1 MTCLHKYWL
10 KEFFKLFL
18 ITQLMILV
26 LFIFIDYLSRMDRF
40 LNSDISLLK
49 ALWYVLLKVPFMFV
63 QLTPASILLS
73 IIIVFG
79 VMNRDNELTALKSSG
94 ISVYFL
100 VRPALLAGFLLAGLM
115 FLLGE
120 TLIPVSMAKA
130 NYIRYNEMHTGT
142 KVSLGRKDVW
152 IKSENK
158 IIHINFFDP
167 VQQTIAGITAA
178 TMGNDFK
185 ILYRIDAKRGFYED
199 GKWIFKGVIEQSYKA
214 HENDYEVKVIPVK
227 NFDLTIKPED
237 LGAMAK
243 KSNEMSFFE
252 LKDYAQK
259 VEAEGYNPTSYQV
272 DMNGK
277 IAFPFICIIMA
288 LTGAAT
294 GMRSFAKTNMPA
306 AITIGVVICFLYW
319 VMYGFCLSMGYAT
332 VLPPVVA
339 AWIANLFFLCLGT
352 IYLINTE

>member
-10 KEFFKLFL
+10 KEFVKLFL
-18 ITQLMILV
+18 IIQLLILV

-40 LNSDISLLK
+40 LKSDISLLE

-73 IIIVFG
+73 VIVVFG
-79 VMNRDNELTALKSSG
+79 VMNRNNELTALKSSG

-100 VRPALLAGFLLAGLM
+100 VKPALLAGFLLAGLM
-115 FLLGE
+115 FFLGE

-130 NYIRYNEMHTGT
+130 NYIRYNKMQTENRM
-142 KVSLGRKDVW
+142 SLGRKDIW
-152 IKSENK
+152 IKSKKEL
-158 IIHINFFDP
+158 IHINFFDP
-167 VQQTIAGITAA
+167 VKQTIAGITAT
-178 TMGNDFK
+178 TMGEAFK
-185 ILYRIDAKRGFYED
+185 IIARIDAQRGTYED
-199 GKWIFKGVIEQSYKA
+199 GKWVLEEVIEQSYKA
-214 HENDYEVKVIPVK
+214 HENDYEVNVIPVK
-227 NFDLTIKPED
+227 IIDLDLKPGD
-237 LGAMAK
+237 LGAIAK
-243 KSNEMSFFE
+243 KSEEMSYFE
-252 LKDYAQK
+252 LKDYVQK
-259 VEAEGYNPTSYQV
+259 VEAEGYDPTTYQV

-294 GMRSFAKTNMPA
+294 GMRSFVKTNMPA
-306 AITIGVVICFLYW
+306 AIAIGVVISFLYW
-319 VMYGFCLSMGYAT
+319 IMYGFCLSMGYAT

-339 AWIANLFFLCLGT
+339 AWAANLFFLCLGT

>member
-1 MTCLHKYWL
+1 M
-10 KEFFKLFL
+10 
-18 ITQLMILV
+18 V

-49 ALWYVLLKVPFMFV
+49 ALGYVLLKVPFMFV

-73 IIIVFG
+73 VIVVFG
-79 VMNRDNELTALKSSG
+79 IMNRNNELIALKSSG

-100 VRPALLAGFLLAGLM
+100 VKPALLAGFLLAGLM

-120 TLIPVSMAKA
+120 TLIPITMAKA
-130 NYIRYNEMHTGT
+130 NYIRYNDMHKGT

-167 VQQTIAGITAA
+167 VQQTIAGITAT
-178 TMGNDFK
+178 TMGGKFK
-185 ILYRIDAKRGFYED
+185 ILARIDAKTGRYED
-199 GKWIFKGVIEQSYKA
+199 GKWILEGVIEQSYKA
-214 HENDYEVKVIPVK
+214 HENDYEVTMSPMK
-227 NFDLTIKPED
+227 NIDLKIKPGD

-243 KSNEMSFFE
+243 KSDEMSFFE
-252 LKDYAQK
+252 LKEYVKK
-259 VEAEGYNPTSYQV
+259 VEKEGYDSITYQV

-294 GMRSFAKTNMPA
+294 GMRSFVKTNMPA
-306 AITIGVVICFLYW
+306 AITVGVVICFLYW
-319 VMYGFCLSMGYAT
+319 VMYGFCLSMGYAK

-339 AWIANLFFLCLGT
+339 SWTANLFFLCLGT
-352 IYLINTE
+352 LYLINTE

>member
-1 MTCLHKYWL
+1 MPCLHKYWL

-18 ITQLMILV
+18 IIQLIILV

-40 LNSDISLLK
+40 LNSNISLLE

-73 IIIVFG
+73 VIVVFG
-79 VMNRDNELTALKSSG
+79 LMNRNNELVALKSSG

-100 VRPALLAGFLLAGLM
+100 VKPALLAGLLLAGLM

-130 NYIRYNEMHTGT
+130 NYIRYNEMQKDK
-142 KVSLGRKDVW
+142 KVSLGRKDIW
-152 IKSENK
+152 IRSEK
-158 IIHINFFDP
+158 KLIHINFFDP
-167 VQQTIAGITAA
+167 VQQTIAGITAT
-178 TMGNDFK
+178 TMGDDFK
-185 ILYRIDAKRGFYED
+185 IQARIDAKTGFYED
-199 GKWIFKGVIEQSYKA
+199 GKWVLEGVIEQSYKA
-214 HENDYEVKVIPVK
+214 HENDYEVKLIPVK
-227 NFDLTIKPED
+227 TIDLKIKLED

-243 KSNEMSFFE
+243 TSDEMSFSE
-252 LKDYAQK
+252 LKDYVKK
-259 VEAEGYNPTSYQV
+259 VEAEGYDPTTYQV

-288 LTGAAT
+288 LAGAAT
-294 GMRSFAKTNMPA
+294 GMRSFVKANMPA
-306 AITIGVVICFLYW
+306 AIALGVLISFLYW
-319 VMYGFCLSMGYAT
+319 IMYGFCLSMGYAT
-332 VLPPVVA
+332 ILPPVVA
-339 AWIANLFFLCLGT
+339 AWVANLFFLCLGT